1 MRIGSFANFN
11 FGLQTLSN
19 NQQQV
24 ADSLE
29 RLSTGKKINRASD
42 DPSGLISANK
52 HEARIYSIESQ
63 LKSFAQHSGYLGAKE
78 GGLSVINDQFIKL
91 NDLVVQA
98 ANSSG
103 NSPVEQGAIKLEIN
117 SVLDSIN
124 NIASTTTYKGQQIL
138 SEYSVVALSN
148 DQSTPSVSVPN
159 DSKIAEVATVPQTLS
174 NIAELA
180 FSDPEA
186 AQQLTEQSL
195 DRVVGARG
203 AIGNQ
208 LNEIESQESV
218 LSQELI
224 NLSESLSSIQDVDY
238 AKEAAELVR
247 AQILEQASILA
258 IDVNRQSAQQV
269 LGLIKDATAISELK

>member
-1 MRIGSFANFN
+1 MRIGSFANIN
-11 FGLQTLSN
+11 FGIQTLNN

-29 RLSTGKKINRASD
+29 RLTTGKTINRASD
-42 DPSGLISANK
+42 DPSGLISSTQ

-63 LKSFAQHSGYLGAKE
+63 LKSFAQQSGFLGAKE
-78 GGLSVINDQFIKL
+78 GGLSIINEQFIKL
-91 NDLVVQA
+91 NSLVVQA
-98 ANSSG
+98 ANTSG
-103 NSPVEQGAIKLEIN
+103 NSSEEQDSIKLEIN
-117 SVLDSIN
+117 SLLDSIN
-124 NIASTTTYKGQQIL
+124 TIASTTSYKGQQIL
-138 SEYSVVALSN
+138 SEYSVVALTN
-148 DQSTPSVSVPN
+148 DHRVPSISIPA
-159 DSKIAEVATVPQTLS
+159 DSKIEQDPSTPETLA

-180 FSDPEA
+180 FSNPEA
-186 AQQLTEQSL
+186 AQELTEQTL
-195 DRVVGARG
+195 DRVAGARG

-224 NLSESLSSIQDVDY
+224 SLSESLSSIQDVDF

-258 IDVNRQSAQQV
+258 IDVNRQSAEQV
-269 LGLIKDATAISELK
+269 LGLIKDAATVSDFK